1 VKLPKASS
9 HKNPIR
15 VNGLPCNAPIGVE
28 RDTPR
33 SEQKSKYESLD
44 FRARLPCRTECFA
57 RGGTPCPLTGNP
69 VKPRIVVRLLSHLG
83 VEPRVALGPP
93 VPLLVLWAA
102 AALFFAAGINGYLK
116 VRRRAADPALARFH
130 AYLAGFRGCWHW
142 VGQLPTFR
150 MPCRRWA
157 GWEDISPQ
165 V

>member
-1 VKLPKASS
+1 M
-9 HKNPIR
+9 
-15 VNGLPCNAPIGVE
+15 
-28 RDTPR
+28 
-33 SEQKSKYESLD
+33 
-44 FRARLPCRTECFA
+44 
-57 RGGTPCPLTGNP
+57 
-69 VKPRIVVRLLSHLG
+69 
-83 VEPRVALGPP
+83 ALGPP